1 MAEAHAH
8 HGHQHHHG
16 HDHGHEHAHAHPN
29 YVKIWAILLGLLV
42 VSVVGPFVGIK
53 AVTLITA
60 FGIAVVKAYLVV
72 TNFMHINVEKRYI
85 VYMMASCLI
94 FMLLFFAGAAPDVM
108 KDHGAMIAVGG
119 EPKPQWEKPRQGF
132 HPEIPVHVEGG
143 EAHGEAGHAEH

>member
-85 VYMMASCLI
+85 VYMVTTCLI
-94 FMLLFFAGAAPDVM
+94 FMLLFFAGSAPDVM
-108 KDHGAMIAVGG
+108 KPAGANWTKPDSYWHTVIPLEPHAG
-119 EPKPQWEKPRQGF
+119 ES
-132 HPEIPVHVEGG
+132 
-143 EAHGEAGHAEH
+143 HAKE